1 MSRFFL
7 AAVLCLAFL
16 GLSRI
21 AWAETRLYVLAIGNN
36 APPTYADA
44 GSEQLPVLRFADDDA
59 AALVALVRPL
69 SHATELLTVLDAT
82 SQSRFPDLASRAH
95 PPTLEELRRIVK
107 QWKGRFEEDRRA
119 GHDPVLLF
127 FFSGHGARG
136 ADGTASLVFLDGPM
150 TRSVLYD
157 EVLAELPARYAHVVV
172 DACYAESVVRPRD
185 AEAASVALSPRDV
198 EGLTTRASL
207 ARFPHV
213 GALIA
218 SSTSA
223 RTFEWDAL
231 ERGVFTHAL
240 LSGLRGAADVNG
252 DRTIEY
258 SEMYAFLSAAHHDVS
273 DARARLSVVARP
285 PAIDRRAPLLVL
297 RGPARAQGTL
307 FGAPPRGRFYVE
319 DALGNR
325 VLDANAERGFR
336 VALTVPSGQ
345 LYLRSQ
351 AGEAAFDVPEGGRV
365 DLATLAF
372 AAPTARS
379 RGAVE
384 GAMAKGLFASAFGPH
399 YYSAFIEGRDDF
411 RPVPLPTPADE
422 EAAQGKAPSRVA
434 GWSLV
439 GAGGALSIATAV
451 TIGLTLSAK
460 SDYES
465 TTLERQAADARDRFT
480 TFRTVSIVG
489 AVLAVAAAGAGVFL
503 LTKD

>member
-1 MSRFFL
+1 
-7 AAVLCLAFL
+7 
-16 GLSRI
+16 
-21 AWAETRLYVLAIGNN
+21 
-36 APPTYADA
+36 
-44 GSEQLPVLRFADDDA
+44 
-59 AALVALVRPL
+59 VAL
-69 SHATELLTVLDAT
+69 
-82 SQSRFPDLASRAH
+82 
-95 PPTLEELRRIVK
+95 K
-107 QWKGRFEEDRRA
+107 
-119 GHDPVLLF
+119 
-127 FFSGHGARG
+127 
-136 ADGTASLVFLDGPM
+136 
-150 TRSVLYD
+150 
-157 EVLAELPARYAHVVV
+157 
-172 DACYAESVVRPRD
+172 PRD
-185 AEAASVALSPRDV
+185 L
-198 EGLTTRASL
+198 EGLATHASL

-240 LSGLRGAADVNG
+240 LSGLRGAADVNR
-252 DRTIEY
+252 DRAIEY
-258 SEMYAFLSAAHHDVS
+258 SEMYAFLSAAQHDVA
-273 DARARLSVVARP
+273 DARARLSVIARP

-297 RGPARAQGTL
+297 GPARAQGTL
-307 FGAPPRGRFYVE
+307 IGAPPRGRFYIE

-336 VALTVPSGQ
+336 VALTVPSGP
-345 LYLRSQ
+345 LYLRAQ
-351 AGEAAFDVPEGGRV
+351 AGEAALDMPDGGRV

-384 GAMAKGLFASAFGPH
+384 GAMEKGFFASAFGPR

-411 RPVPLPTPADE
+411 RPVPVPPPADE
-422 EAAQGKAPSRVA
+422 ERAQGRPASRVA
-434 GWSLV
+434 GWTLL
-439 GAGGALSIATAV
+439 GAGGALGAATAV

-465 TTLERQAADARDRFT
+465 TSLERQAELARDRFT